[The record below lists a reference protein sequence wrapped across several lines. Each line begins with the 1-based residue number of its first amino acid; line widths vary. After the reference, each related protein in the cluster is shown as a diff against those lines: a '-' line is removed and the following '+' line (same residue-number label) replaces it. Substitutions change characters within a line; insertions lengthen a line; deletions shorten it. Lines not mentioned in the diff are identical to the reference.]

1 MLAHNLGRHTLTAA
15 GADWSAAT
23 VGSLRRKLLTMPARL
38 VSSARRLRLRAS
50 ANWPWA
56 DALTSALTAIR
67 GDPRARLTG
76 SPPPPVRHDPTH
88 TAPEPLRP
96 RSAAP
101 RQPSTPR
108 NTQNPQDP
116 PNTIATTSTQR
127 RPPKLAPS
135 GLRVRSKHMLRNMSF
150 DEQGRLTDPRALRAV
165 AHPARLA
172 ILELLQ
178 QQETATATQ
187 CAEHAG
193 LSPSACSY
201 HLRSLARWGLVE
213 EAEGGRGRERPW
225 RARVDRLRVESET
238 LGSESARAAANLF
251 TEQIVLRGEQWVRDF
266 LRRRDRLPSDLRRG
280 CLIDNRFLSLTPAEA
295 RDLWQRIDAMLD
307 EYTDKRRDAPDDA
320 VAFRLVLRGFPAA
333 GPQPQADGQ

>member
-1 MLAHNLGRHTLTAA
+1 MVFDHHALVTDRDGDTLALEAHHRAHARVELVIRDLKDGPLAHLPSGKFTANAAWLGLAVLAHNLGRHTLTAA

-76 SPPPPVRHDPTH
+76 SPPPRVRHDPTH

-135 GLRVRSKHMLRNMSF
+135 GLRCARSICF
-150 DEQGRLTDPRALRAV
+150 E
-165 AHPARLA
+165 
-172 ILELLQ
+172 I
-178 QQETATATQ
+178 
-187 CAEHAG
+187 C
-193 LSPSACSY
+193 LSTS
-201 HLRSLARWGLVE
+201 
-213 EAEGGRGRERPW
+213 
-225 RARVDRLRVESET
+225 
-238 LGSESARAAANLF
+238 
-251 TEQIVLRGEQWVRDF
+251 RD
-266 LRRRDRLPSDLRRG
+266 G
-280 CLIDNRFLSLTPAEA
+280 
-295 RDLWQRIDAMLD
+295 
-307 EYTDKRRDAPDDA
+307 
-320 VAFRLVLRGFPAA
+320 
-333 GPQPQADGQ
+333 